1 MFNFLKSNK
10 LEHKSINSSLKTV
23 NLETSASIFIGSNG
37 SLLRTIFYTAFDEIA
52 RNISVNTIINKQ
64 NSIVNEANL
73 IIKEKDNPQNES
85 TQNPIFLEYLSW
97 IENPNS
103 FPFPR
108 SRNEIFKYILANSYK
123 KGIFGIVYVFDKQ
136 KKFKYIT
143 IPVNINLENYYQN
156 DVKYRLYFKNTNY
169 IFVFNQTFRNYAFE
183 TDDEI
188 MILQIGGNF
197 DNEVQNYSPIFR
209 DVLPYVLLQNYLIDF
224 ATSFHQNACFPS
236 QIMTVNYL
244 TDNELGLLDPNQK
257 KEFNDAVNSLGEQI
271 NATKGAK
278 SSGGIIIPKNPNIK
292 VDIKPLSVPT
302 NADDNI
308 KYQDFVSSKIYAT
321 VDGGSVDAFEGKS
334 EYSNNA
340 VAKLQDLYDGSFRL
354 FNSLIINPMNQF
366 MQGLIGSFYEN
377 VNPSNYFISFDI
389 ANVRIYQ
396 KQLIAQDV
404 MLVQNNI
411 LKIKDA
417 QTILAKTSPRYSFI
431 TPDPKLDFVNSEL
444 SGNATKPKIEIKGVS
459 TKPADEMV
467 RNAKRA
473 LEWRKEY
480 KRGGTEVGVARA
492 RDISNQANLSVQ
504 TIKRMISYFARH
516 EVDKKAKGFYTS
528 EEGFPSA
535 GRVAWDLW
543 GGDAGKSW
551 ALKKIKELE
560 PDNED

>member
-23 NLETSASIFIGSNG
+23 NSETSASIFIGSNG

-64 NSIVNEANL
+64 NSIVNEASL

-85 TQNPIFLEYLSW
+85 TQNPILLEYLSW

-169 IFVFNQTFRNYAFE
+169 IFVFNQAFRNYALE

-188 MILQIGGNF
+188 MILQVGGNF

-209 DVLPYVLLQNYLIDF
+209 DILPYVLLQNYLIDF

-377 VNPSNYFISFDI
+377 INPSNYFISFDI

-459 TKPADEMV
+459 TKPNDEMV
-467 RNAKRA
+467 RNTKRA

-516 EVDKKAKGFYTS
+516 EVDKKAKGFYAS

-551 ALKKIKELE
+551 ALAKIKQLE